1 VGLDRLTGLV
11 IAAVVALAVV
21 GCDSG
26 KRPDQL
32 LDGQPAAEFK
42 PVSGSVVALGR
53 VLRGTTL
60 GRRFLLCRPDSVARD
75 ALVVERIG
83 VFGESL
89 TFADRNKRTVHACD
103 GGVDPAG
110 EHTPPWCSGSA
121 GRLFEGRLLDPR
133 LDIGCR
139 DAKRRPLAYA
149 WIEPVTGA
157 HWIGVDQGGY
167 TEIYE
172 VLGGLPV
179 RISTTR
185 SIDLSHSRAV
195 FEVSQYGLAGGEL
208 ISVRVEAGV
217 AG

>member
-1 VGLDRLTGLV
+1 VGLDRLTRV
-11 IAAVVALAVV
+11 LAVV
-21 GCDSG
+21 VVTLLMAGCDNDQ
-26 KRPDQL
+26 RPERL
-32 LDGQPAAEFK
+32 LYGQPAAEFK
-42 PVSGSVVALGR
+42 PVRGSVVAIGR

-60 GRRFLLCRPDSVARD
+60 GRRFLLCRPELVAPD

-89 TFADRNKRTVHACD
+89 TFADRDRRTVHACD

-110 EHTPPWCSGSA
+110 ERRRPWCSGSA

-139 DAKRRPLAYA
+139 DGRGRPLAYA
-149 WIEPVTGA
+149 WIEPVAGTR
-157 HWIGVDQGGY
+157 WIGVDQGGY

-172 VLGGLPV
+172 VLGRLPV
-179 RISTTR
+179 RVSSTR
-185 SIDLSHSRAV
+185 NIDLQRSRAV
-195 FEVSQYGLAGGEL
+195 FEVSQYGVGGREL
-208 ISVRVEAGV
+208 IRGRVEAAV

>member
-1 VGLDRLTGLV
+1 MGLDRLILV
-11 IAAVVALAVV
+11 LAIAAFALV
-21 GCDSG
+21 GTGCGSDD
-26 KRPDQL
+26 RPERL
-32 LDGQPAAEFK
+32 LYDQPAAEFK
-42 PVSGSVVALGR
+42 PVSGSVVVISR

-60 GRRFLLCRPDSVARD
+60 GQRFLLCRPESVARD

-89 TFADRNKRTVHACD
+89 TFADREKKTVYACD

-110 EHTPPWCSGSA
+110 ERQPPWCSGSA

-139 DAKRRPLAYA
+139 DGNGRPLAYA
-149 WIEPVTGA
+149 WIEPVAGA

-179 RISTTR
+179 RIATVR
-185 SIDLSHSRAV
+185 EIDLARSRAE
-195 FEVSQYGLAGGEL
+195 FQVSQYGIGGREL
-208 ISVRVEAGV
+208 IRGRVEPAV